1 MLTESRDSRKI
12 HTTDTESPK
21 GAKGRQKMKNATI
34 KNVNTFRGFD
44 VVNGQVDIS
53 TDEYIEM
60 LDEVYEE
67 VTICGMAYSAGT
79 ALEAV
84 DPVAFRCGLGDYE
97 SEIQAEL
104 EDAIEN
110 EDYSDIDWIEELED
124 DEE

>member
-1 MLTESRDSRKI
+1 
-12 HTTDTESPK
+12 
-21 GAKGRQKMKNATI
+21 MKNATI
-34 KNVNTFRGFD
+34 ENVNKFRGFD

-60 LDEVYEE
+60 LDDVYGD
-67 VTICGMAYSAGT
+67 VTIAGMTYSAGT

-97 SEIQAEL
+97 SQIQAEM
-104 EDAIEN
+104 EDALEN

>member
-1 MLTESRDSRKI
+1 MK
-12 HTTDTESPK
+12 TT
-21 GAKGRQKMKNATI
+21 TI
-34 KNVNTFRGFD
+34 KNVNTFRGLD

-60 LDEVYEE
+60 LDDAYEE
-67 VTICGMAYSAGT
+67 VTICGMTYSAGT

-84 DPVAFRCGLGDYE
+84 DPVAFSCGLGDYE

-104 EDAIEN
+104 EEALEN
-110 EDYSDIDWIEELED
+110 EDYSDIDWIEELEE

>member
-1 MLTESRDSRKI
+1 
-12 HTTDTESPK
+12 
-21 GAKGRQKMKNATI
+21 MKNATI
-34 KNVNTFRGFD
+34 ENVNKFRGFD

-60 LDEVYEE
+60 LNEICEE
-67 VTICGMAYSAGT
+67 VTICGMTYSAGT

-84 DPVAFRCGLGDYE
+84 DPVAFRCSLGDYE
-97 SEIQAEL
+97 SEIQSEL

-124 DEE
+124 EE

>member
-1 MLTESRDSRKI
+1 MLTESRDSFKI

-21 GAKGRQKMKNATI
+21 GLKEDTMKNATI

-60 LDEVYEE
+60 LDDVYGD
-67 VTICGMAYSAGT
+67 VIIAGMTYSAGT

-84 DPVAFRCGLGDYE
+84 LHTSPAYGGAFLLSVKR
-97 SEIQAEL
+97 
-104 EDAIEN
+104 
-110 EDYSDIDWIEELED
+110 
-124 DEE
+124 